1 MKQFIL
7 LFASLNGLL
16 SIVLGAFG
24 AHFLKS
30 KIPLDKL
37 SSFETGV
44 KYQMFHVLVLLFI
57 SSIFDFNSGLQKNSA
72 IFFMVGLV
80 LFSYSIYFLSIQ
92 NLLNANLKFLGP
104 ITPIG
109 GLLLIL
115 GWFFLFLNFATTKN

>member
-1 MKQFIL
+1 LKQFIL

-16 SIVLGAFG
+16 SIILGAFG

-37 SSFETGV
+37 SGFETGV